1 MRTDGY
7 TTDEI
12 AIYIKCNDFKH
23 SEEVSILNKIW
34 NDGKEYWEEQY
45 DYDRRKFFRNVY
57 EKVYSMDILNYEEE
71 VKFINKILK
80 ENESEYILH
89 NNKEEKTI
97 ESFLKI
103 IKLNLMYTPRIDH
116 KKIKLRTLLK
126 EFGYERRSAKF
137 VDSVNRTLKNLGL
150 ETYLKKYKK
159 CDIKIND
166 VIIIRLE

>member
-1 MRTDGY
+1 M
-7 TTDEI
+7 
-12 AIYIKCNDFKH
+12 
-23 SEEVSILNKIW
+23 
-34 NDGKEYWEEQY
+34 
-45 DYDRRKFFRNVY
+45 
-57 EKVYSMDILNYEEE
+57 
-71 VKFINKILK
+71 
-80 ENESEYILH
+80 
-89 NNKEEKTI
+89 
-97 ESFLKI
+97 KI

>member
-89 NNKEEKTI
+89 NNKEEK
-97 ESFLKI
+97 L
-103 IKLNLMYTPRIDH
+103 
-116 KKIKLRTLLK
+116 
-126 EFGYERRSAKF
+126 
-137 VDSVNRTLKNLGL
+137 
-150 ETYLKKYKK
+150 
-159 CDIKIND
+159 
-166 VIIIRLE
+166 